1 MSNKSKIGGGLQVK
15 LGVILS
21 YALILCN
28 TLYGLFVTPYIID
41 CLGDAEYGVYK
52 TISALTASLMILD
65 LGIGSTVMRYVS
77 KYKASGQ
84 QDRIPNFIAMMLIQ
98 AAILCIGILAVGIV
112 LFALLPTIY
121 AKTFSD
127 TQISQAQVLF
137 SILILNM
144 ALHVIQNTVNGVI
157 TGSNRFIFGN
167 GVKLARLAMRI
178 LLITLLLTFFK
189 NAIVIALVDLGL
201 TVLFLLIESA
211 YALFALKVRVR
222 FTHWD
227 RSLFFES
234 GKYTLLMFLTSIVAQ
249 VNNNLDNVII
259 GALSGAE
266 FVTVYSM
273 GLLIFAM
280 YENLSTSVSGVML
293 PTVSNL
299 LEQDNAHEKI
309 VRLIVQAGRV
319 QFSLLGAAV
328 IGFACLGKEFL
339 RLWLGEG
346 FEDVYIITL
355 ILMIPSLFELCV
367 NVCLSVLRA
376 KNMLTFRTVTLICTT
391 VLNAIITVVSVS
403 FWSYIGAA
411 IGTAVSFVV
420 GSLIIMNVYYKKK
433 LNLPMLKIYGRIF
446 HKIWICLALSG
457 GVLFLSSRFI
467 SGSILAFL
475 LNVLIFLA
483 VYAATMLLFGLERS
497 ELKHIPLLGK
507 IAKNKNQ

>member
-1 MSNKSKIGGGLQVK
+1 
-15 LGVILS
+15 
-21 YALILCN
+21 
-28 TLYGLFVTPYIID
+28 
-41 CLGDAEYGVYK
+41 
-52 TISALTASLMILD
+52 
-65 LGIGSTVMRYVS
+65 
-77 KYKASGQ
+77 
-84 QDRIPNFIAMMLIQ
+84 
-98 AAILCIGILAVGIV
+98 
-112 LFALLPTIY
+112 
-121 AKTFSD
+121 
-127 TQISQAQVLF
+127 
-137 SILILNM
+137 
-144 ALHVIQNTVNGVI
+144 
-157 TGSNRFIFGN
+157 
-167 GVKLARLAMRI
+167 
-178 LLITLLLTFFK
+178 
-189 NAIVIALVDLGL
+189 
-201 TVLFLLIESA
+201 
-211 YALFALKVRVR
+211 

-367 NVCLSVLRA
+367 NVCISVLRA

-457 GVLFLSSRFI
+457 GVLFFSSRFI

-497 ELKHIPLLGK
+497 ELKHVPILGK